1 MTNETANKIAVEI
14 ATDYSIDIVDIRGIL
29 GRKIDDLDITLI
41 DMTQYVS
48 RAEVEGMLSSLQTV
62 IDAPPDGEYERGHGD
77 GMDTACREFRSLL
90 DDTQESETQGD
101 VSAEDTD
108 VHIFVRSGTP
118 PIVWGFACNCKAD
131 YKQYTLEC
139 KERGEL

>member
-1 MTNETANKIAVEI
+1 MTQTTQNKERRVVVEVSSSDPFNK
-14 ATDYSIDIVDIRGIL
+14 TDIQNAM
-29 GRKIDDLDITLI
+29 DDLFNKHGGEPYTVTEI

-90 DDTQESETQGD
+90 DEGGNDE
-101 VSAEDTD
+101 EDT
-108 VHIFVRSGTP
+108 R
-118 PIVWGFACNCKAD
+118 
-131 YKQYTLEC
+131 
-139 KERGEL
+139 